1 MPSLTS
7 KLSNLTFQV
16 SLILNYSVS
25 HEWGIY
31 NVAKSGKISY
41 HFNFTVTNLT
51 VSKIFAKS
59 RYHAPENCF
68 HFWEM
73 YRHIKF
79 NVHTMM
85 QNCWL
90 PGYSLLK
97 IHKLSLNLSSCIT
110 FLYNHM
116 IFSSTLRANINT
128 NGVRLKWWLF
138 KDGRLRVAARI
149 RVENVI
155 AVLQGCFE
163 ISMYRAMWPW
173 EDIFGYSNRMH
184 AFFTMY

>member
-1 MPSLTS
+1 MNGEYTTWR
-7 KLSNLTFQV
+7 NL
-16 SLILNYSVS
+16 
-25 HEWGIY
+25 
-31 NVAKSGKISY
+31 
-41 HFNFTVTNLT
+41 
-51 VSKIFAKS
+51 AKS
-59 RYHAPENCF
+59 RIISTSRSRTVLCRKYLQSLDTMPQKTVFISEKCIDTLNS
-68 HFWEM
+68 
-73 YRHIKF
+73 
-79 NVHTMM
+79 NVHTMV

-90 PGYSLLK
+90 PGYLLLK

-128 NGVRLKWWLF
+128 NGVSLKWWLF